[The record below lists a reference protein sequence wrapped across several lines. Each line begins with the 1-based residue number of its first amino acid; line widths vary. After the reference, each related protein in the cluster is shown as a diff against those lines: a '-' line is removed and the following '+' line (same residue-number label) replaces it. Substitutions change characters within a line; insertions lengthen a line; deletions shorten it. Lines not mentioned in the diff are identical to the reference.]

1 MIEPPIKLAGMTG
14 EANVLV
20 AQPDP
25 NDIKNGA
32 DGRMLASAS
41 GVPQASFTLT
51 QDEVK
56 LIRDFIK
63 VPPSL
68 PGAAQN
74 IKVGD
79 LVPNIALVPLPEP
92 IMKKASKLL
101 GARFTV
107 DRNGAIIVVAPG
119 NNRAEVV
126 ISPY

>member
-1 MIEPPIKLAGMTG
+1 MIEPPTKLAGMTG

-32 DGRMLASAS
+32 DGRMIASTS
-41 GVPQASFTLT
+41 GLPQASFTLT
-51 QDEVK
+51 QLEVK
-56 LIRDFIK
+56 LICYFIK
-63 VPPSL
+63 LPPSL

-74 IKVGD
+74 F
-79 LVPNIALVPLPEP
+79 ALVPLPEP

-119 NNRAEVV
+119 NNRAEV
-126 ISPY
+126 

>member
-92 IMKKASKLL
+92 IMKKHRSYWEQDSQLIATVPLL
-101 GARFTV
+101 
-107 DRNGAIIVVAPG
+107 
-119 NNRAEVV
+119 
-126 ISPY
+126 S